1 MMKHHHFHDLMMLD
15 SWRGVILAAGTAVVY
30 LFGNTRDLMAMLI
43 VLLVIDWL
51 TGVIAAYVANTL
63 SSERGLRGML
73 RKLMVPVA
81 VVVANFVD
89 QAMGTDGPVL
99 ASVVAIVLI
108 ANEGLSIIENLADC
122 GVPIPVRLRKALE
135 ALRDAEQ
142 DKQSDPLPP
151 Q

>member
-1 MMKHHHFHDLMMLD
+1 MKHHHFHDLMMLD
-15 SWRGVILAAGTAVVY
+15 SWRGVILAGGTAVVY

-51 TGVIAAYVANTL
+51 TGVIAAYMTNTL
-63 SSERGLRGML
+63 SSERGLRGIL

-99 ASVVAIVLI
+99 ASIVAIVLI

>member
-1 MMKHHHFHDLMMLD
+1 MKHHHFHDLMMLD
-15 SWRGVILAAGTAVVY
+15 SWRGVILAAGTAAVY

-51 TGVIAAYVANTL
+51 TGVAAAYMTNTL
-63 SSERGLRGML
+63 NSERGLRGML

-89 QAMGTDGPVL
+89 QAMGTNGPVL
-99 ASVVAIVLI
+99 ASIVAIVLI